1 MAGAFLA
8 VREEGWR
15 VTITGDFSSGP
26 MPTGYISK
34 LRRFDGAIRALCES
48 EAGSGTSDEQN
59 EPLKQALKEA
69 AAALHDTEDEY
80 IPWPSTG
87 TVTSKEIAAAW
98 IIGESTWK
106 QKVYAGEPYPQPLE
120 VESMRKLWD
129 VQEVTK
135 VLSRSGVQR
144 RRALKICEE
153 A

>member
-1 MAGAFLA
+1 MATTLT
-8 VREEGWR
+8 VEESKWR
-15 VTITGDFSSGP
+15 ITLSGELGSDP
-26 MPTGYISK
+26 LPLSYIENLIK
-34 LRRFDGAIRALCES
+34 YENAI
-48 EAGSGTSDEQN
+48 
-59 EPLKQALKEA
+59 QALSGSFPDPTAEQPA
-69 AAALHDTEDEY
+69 VNIEPEPEEEFVY
-80 IPWPSTG
+80 WPNSG